1 MLALA
6 GISVN
11 NALVMMDYVNQ
22 RRADGIPLLQSAIEA
37 GVRRF
42 SPIMLT
48 SVTTFVGLA
57 PMIFDQSLEAQFLI
71 PMAVSMG
78 FGILFTTVIT
88 LYLVPCSL
96 LMAADITGHWSR
108 LRQWYL
114 QPFQSNQTAR

>member
-1 MLALA
+1 
-6 GISVN
+6 VN

-22 RRADGIPLLQSAIEA
+22 RRDEGIPLLQAAVEA

-96 LMAADITGHWSR
+96 LMAADVTRHWAR
-108 LRQWYL
+108 FQQWFL
-114 QPFQSNQTAR
+114 HPFVTTPERTAKQR